1 MVQMDFPTRME
12 EEDIMVKNRITKNS
26 EVIHK

>member
-12 EEDIMVKNRITKNS
+12 AEDIMLMHRITKS
-26 EVIHK
+26 DEVIQK